1 MKMNIRALLVSFIA
15 GGDWFFLRI
24 HAATI
29 PTEMI
34 SENSKLCFE
43 FQKTLGLFI
52 AHFGTFKLDTALGSF
67 FLS

>member
-1 MKMNIRALLVSFIA
+1 MKIRALLVSFIA

-34 SENSKLCFE
+34 SENFKFYFE
-43 FQKTLGLFI
+43 YQKTLGLLI
-52 AHFGTFKLDTALGSF
+52 S
-67 FLS
+67 S